1 MPTPFEALKAGRGVM
16 SFSVKTNQ
24 SALIA
29 LQNLNA
35 TTDQLSQTQNRIS
48 TGLKVNGAKDNAAVW
63 AIAQN
68 SRSDISS
75 LDAVKDSLQRAQSTV
90 DVANSAGATISDL
103 LNQLKTKALAA
114 SDASLPTVSRA
125 ALATDFNA
133 LRDQIIKTVQSASF
147 NGSNLLNSSVTSVQ
161 ALASADGKIRL
172 TVAAQNFNLKTGAN
186 NTIFGFSAGITFA
199 STSQGQASALVSTL
213 TTTITNV
220 NAAIAKLGTA
230 ANALTTHLNFVGKLQ
245 DSLTA
250 GVGNLVD
257 ADVAKESANLQALQV
272 QQQLGTQALSIAN
285 QAPQIILNLF
295 KG

>member
-1 MPTPFEALKAGRGVM
+1 MSNNSINTNYGALV
-16 SFSVKTNQ
+16 
-24 SALIA
+24 A
-29 LQNLNA
+29 LQYLNA
-35 TTDQLSQTQNRIS
+35 TNAQLDTTQQRIN
-48 TGLKVNGAKDNAAVW
+48 TGLKVSSAQDNAAVW

-68 SRSDISS
+68 SRADVSA

-114 SDASLPTVSRA
+114 ADSSLNTVSRA
-125 ALATDFNA
+125 ALASDFNA
-133 LRDQIIKTVQSASF
+133 IRDQIIKTVASASF

-186 NTIFGFSAGITFA
+186 NTIFGFSAGVTFA

-213 TTTITNV
+213 TTSITSV
-220 NAAIAKLGTA
+220 NASIAKLGTS
-230 ANALTTHLNFVGKLQ
+230 ANALSTHLNFVGKLQ

-250 GVGNLVD
+250 GIGNLVD
-257 ADVAKESANLQALQV
+257 ADVAKESANLTALQTK
-272 QQQLGTQALSIAN
+272 QQLGFQALSIAN
-285 QAPQIILNLF
+285 SSSSNLLSLF
-295 KG
+295 R

>member
-1 MPTPFEALKAGRGVM
+1 M

-35 TTDQLSQTQNRIS
+35 TTDRLSATQNRIS
-48 TGLKVNGAKDNAAVW
+48 TGLKVNGAQDNAAVW

-68 SRSDISS
+68 SRADISS

-103 LNQLKTKALAA
+103 LNQMKTKALAA
-114 SDASLPTVSRA
+114 ADASLPTVSRA
-125 ALATDFNA
+125 ALASDFNA
-133 LRDQIIKTVQSASF
+133 LRDQIIKTVASASF

-172 TVAAQNFNLKTGAN
+172 TVAAQNFNLSAGAN
-186 NTIFGFSAGITFA
+186 NAIFGFSKGITFA

-220 NAAIAKLGTA
+220 NAAIAKLGTS

-245 DSLTA
+245 DSLTT

>member
-1 MPTPFEALKAGRGVM
+1 M
-16 SFSVKTNQ
+16 SFSVNTNQ

-35 TTDQLSQTQNRIS
+35 TTDRLSETQNEIS

-103 LNQLKTKALAA
+103 LNQMKTKALAA
-114 SDASLPTVSRA
+114 ADSSLPTVSRA
-125 ALATDFNA
+125 ALASDFNA
-133 LRDQIIKTVQSASF
+133 LRDQIIKTIASANF

-186 NTIFGFSAGITFA
+186 NAIFGFSAGITFA
-199 STSQGQASALVSTL
+199 STSQGQASALVSSL
-213 TTTITNV
+213 STTITNV

-230 ANALTTHLNFVGKLQ
+230 ANALTTHLTFVGKLQ

-285 QAPQIILNLF
+285 QAPQIILSLF